1 MRIFGFKGEG
11 NYAQLWLR
19 RCADVMVLGYG
30 GNASP
35 FPFGCAYPPG
45 YARYQPSLFRVE
57 QCGKVTSPC
66 LACRV
71 WVVGVRWFAS

>member
-35 FPFGCAYPPG
+35 FPFGCACKVVLANLVPQLSKG
-45 YARYQPSLFRVE
+45 RETRCGLFDT
-57 QCGKVTSPC
+57 G
-66 LACRV
+66 
-71 WVVGVRWFAS
+71 FAGTFYR